1 MKIISWNVN
10 GIRAVLKKWFVEWVK
25 IENPDILCLQEV
37 KAFETQIPTEIRFGF
52 QDYNY
57 VWHRS
62 ERPWYAWTAI
72 FYKKDIEGVE
82 TKNSFDIPECFND
95 DWRVTSISR
104 WDYTLFNIYFPNWWD
119 RADWTPM
126 LWYKLNFYEE
136 YIKHVT
142 ELAKEW
148 RKVLTTWDFNI
159 CHEEID
165 IARPKE
171 NENSIWFLP
180 IERQE
185 MDKMSES
192 WLIDVF
198 RFQNPDLKDKYTWWS
213 YIAWARPRNVWRRL
227 DYFWV
232 SENMIEDL
240 WDMVHYD
247 SVEGSDHCPIWLII
261 ND

>member
-10 GIRAVLKKWFVEWVK
+10 WIRAVLKKGFIEWIK
-25 IENPDILCLQEV
+25 TENPDILCLQEV
-37 KAFETQIPTEIRFGF
+37 KAFETQIPTEIRFWF

-62 ERPWYAWTAI
+62 ERPWYAWSAI

-82 TKNSFDIPECFND
+82 TQNSFEDPECFND
-95 DWRVTSISR
+95 DWRVTSISW
-104 WDYTLFNIYFPNWWD
+104 WDYTLFNIYFPNGGD

-126 LWYKLNFYEE
+126 LWYKLDFYEK
-136 YIKHVT
+136 YIEHVVW
-142 ELAKEW
+142 LAKQW

-185 MDKMSES
+185 MDKMVEN

-198 RFQNPDLKDKYTWWS
+198 RLQNPELRDKYTWWS
-213 YIAWARPRNVWRRL
+213 YRAWARPRNVWRRL

-232 SENMIEDL
+232 TENMVEDL

-247 SVEGSDHCPIWLII
+247 KIEGSDHCPIWLTV
-261 ND
+261 NE

>member
-72 FYKKDIEGVE
+72 FYKKDIEGVTVE
-82 TKNSFDIPECFND
+82 NNFEKPVCFND
-95 DWRVTSISR
+95 DWRVTSIS
-104 WDYTLFNIYFPNWWD
+104 WKDYTLFNIYFPNGWD

-126 LWYKLNFYEE
+126 LGYKLNFYEE

-213 YIAWARPRNVWRRL
+213 YRAWARPRNVWRRL
-227 DYFWV
+227 DYFRV
-232 SENMIEDL
+232 SENMVEDL

-247 SVEGSDHCPIWLII
+247 SVEGSDHCPIWLTI

>member
-10 GIRAVLKKWFVEWVK
+10 WIRAVLKKWFVEWVK
-25 IENPDILCLQEV
+25 TENPDILCLQEV

-72 FYKKDIEGVE
+72 FYKKDIPGVE
-82 TKNSFDIPECFND
+82 IQNSFNDPECFND
-95 DWRVTSISR
+95 DWRVTSISW
-104 WDYTLFNIYFPNWWD
+104 WDYTLFNIYFPNGWD

-126 LWYKLNFYEE
+126 LWYKLDFYEK
-136 YIKHVT
+136 YINHVIW
-142 ELAKEW
+142 LAKEW

-185 MDKMSES
+185 MDKMVEL

-198 RFQNPDLKDKYTWWS
+198 RFQNPELKDKYTWWS
-213 YIAWARPRNVWRRL
+213 YRAWARPRNVWRRL

-232 SENMIEDL
+232 TENMIEDL

-247 SVEGSDHCPIWLII
+247 KIEGSDHCPIWLTI
-261 ND
+261 N

>member
-72 FYKKDIEGVE
+72 FYKKNIEGVE
-82 TKNSFDIPECFND
+82 TKNSFDNPECFND
-95 DWRVTSISR
+95 DWRVTSLSR

-185 MDKMSES
+185 MD
-192 WLIDVF
+192 WHRPIC
-198 RFQNPDLKDKYTWWS
+198 RTWRQNLPSRQDEADRTDARSQRLQSLSLRSRRKRNQNSRKLGRRKY
-213 YIAWARPRNVWRRL
+213 N
-227 DYFWV
+227 
-232 SENMIEDL
+232 
-240 WDMVHYD
+240 
-247 SVEGSDHCPIWLII
+247 
-261 ND
+261 

>member
-72 FYKKDIEGVE
+72 FYKKNIEGVE
-82 TKNSFDIPECFND
+82 TKNSFDSPECFND

-126 LWYKLNFYEE
+126 LW
-136 YIKHVT
+136 
-142 ELAKEW
+142 
-148 RKVLTTWDFNI
+148 
-159 CHEEID
+159 
-165 IARPKE
+165 
-171 NENSIWFLP
+171 
-180 IERQE
+180 
-185 MDKMSES
+185 
-192 WLIDVF
+192 
-198 RFQNPDLKDKYTWWS
+198 
-213 YIAWARPRNVWRRL
+213 
-227 DYFWV
+227 
-232 SENMIEDL
+232 
-240 WDMVHYD
+240 
-247 SVEGSDHCPIWLII
+247 
-261 ND
+261 